1 MRDRRRWRRRWLRHH
16 VIAAPIGIGLITA
29 GLAWLGRTEVA
40 EQTASVTYL
49 KTAASMAYLSTVA
62 YAFIAALVEGGIS
75 MGLWAL
81 DERRERIERAKDE
94 GRAEAAK
101 EYKKRLE
108 QVVAQATASA
118 VQEAEE
124 RREKALAAARERA
137 RADGVDL
144 DKYLNP

>member
-1 MRDRRRWRRRWLRHH
+1 
-16 VIAAPIGIGLITA
+16 
-29 GLAWLGRTEVA
+29 
-40 EQTASVTYL
+40 
-49 KTAASMAYLSTVA
+49 MAYLSTIV
-62 YAFIAALVEGGIS
+62 YAFIAALVEGSIS

-101 EYKKRLE
+101 EYKKMLALVTQE
-108 QVVAQATASA
+108 AASA
-118 VQEAEE
+118 AQEAASAAQEAEE

>member
-1 MRDRRRWRRRWLRHH
+1 
-16 VIAAPIGIGLITA
+16 
-29 GLAWLGRTEVA
+29 
-40 EQTASVTYL
+40 
-49 KTAASMAYLSTVA
+49 MAYLSTIA

-101 EYKKRLE
+101 EYEKRL
-108 QVVAQATASA
+108 ALATQEAASA
-118 VQEAEE
+118 AQEAASATQEVAE
-124 RREKALAAARERA
+124 REKALAAARERA

>member
-1 MRDRRRWRRRWLRHH
+1 M
-16 VIAAPIGIGLITA
+16 AAPIGIGLITA
-29 GLAWLGRTEVA
+29 WLAWLAQTEV
-40 EQTASVTYL
+40 EGQIASVTYL

-81 DERRERIERAKDE
+81 DERRERIENAKEE

-101 EYKKRLE
+101 EYRRML
-108 QVVAQATASA
+108 AQELA
-118 VQEAEE
+118 QERKQQEE
-124 RREKALAAARERA
+124 ALAAARERA
-137 RADGVDL
+137 RAEGIDL

>member
-1 MRDRRRWRRRWLRHH
+1 
-16 VIAAPIGIGLITA
+16 
-29 GLAWLGRTEVA
+29 
-40 EQTASVTYL
+40 
-49 KTAASMAYLSTVA
+49 MAYLSTIA
-62 YAFIAALVEGGIS
+62 YAFIAALVEGGVS

-101 EYKKRLE
+101 EYKKMLALVTQE
-108 QVVAQATASA
+108 AASA
-118 VQEAEE
+118 AQEAEE
-124 RREKALAAARERA
+124 RREQALAAARERA